1 MKAMSYK
8 GYLARIEFDARD
20 RVFVGRVLGVKDII
34 GFHGSS
40 VDEIEREFRTAIDHY
55 LAVCTKRGEKPD
67 KPYSGKLMLRVPP
80 DVHAAAAAAAEA
92 SGNSL
97 NQWAAKALSAA
108 AEEQRAA

>member
-1 MKAMSYK
+1 
-8 GYLARIEFDARD
+8 
-20 RVFVGRVLGVKDII
+20 
-34 GFHGSS
+34 
-40 VDEIEREFRTAIDHY
+40 
-55 LAVCTKRGEKPD
+55 
-67 KPYSGKLMLRVPP
+67 MLRVPP